1 MTKLEWALQHA
12 ADGFFVFPLKPN
24 SKKPAISGWQDA
36 ATRNQIQI
44 EKWWRHNPDYNIG
57 IYTGKF
63 GDDGGALLVVDVDVK
78 EA

>member
-12 ADGFFVFPLKPN
+12 ADGFFVFPLKLNTKVPEFT
-24 SKKPAISGWQDA
+24 GWQDA